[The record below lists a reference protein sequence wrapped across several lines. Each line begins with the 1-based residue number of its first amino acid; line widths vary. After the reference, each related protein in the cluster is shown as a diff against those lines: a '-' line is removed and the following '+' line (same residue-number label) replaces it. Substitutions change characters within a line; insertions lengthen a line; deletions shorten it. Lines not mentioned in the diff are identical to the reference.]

1 MNIKAVRTLHTNL
14 YLLKGYF
21 GCKHCVSIS
30 NTFFFFKL
38 SRGTECDAC
47 LTPIPLRIGKQ
58 GYVCRDC
65 SITVHKPC
73 HIKVTDHC
81 METSL
86 PNMDL

>member
-1 MNIKAVRTLHTNL
+1 MLERLFWLKTLRINIT
-14 YLLKGYF
+14 YLLFYKP
-21 GCKHCVSIS
+21 
-30 NTFFFFKL
+30 

-73 HIKVTDHC
+73 HTKVTDHC

>member
-1 MNIKAVRTLHTNL
+1 MLEGLFWLKTLRINITS
-14 YLLKGYF
+14 LL
-21 GCKHCVSIS
+21 
-30 NTFFFFKL
+30 FFKP